1 MTDKRSHRRR
11 PTGGLFGLAAALVAL
26 SCSNKQSLNVT
37 CASDLTCQPAA
48 DPTAGASS
56 GPVTLASFSPP
67 RDPGPG
73 GIIFAASGE
82 VLALSGYPFPPASP
96 GDPAFADGW
105 SVQFTRLL
113 VTLDDV
119 TLSDGPNVSPGDQ
132 SCTEPVV
139 AKVSGP
145 WAIDL
150 AHGDPGYLPGKGGGG
165 EQAVPFAALSHQNY
179 PPGND
184 AAFDTG
190 GATPYAFGFD
200 VVPASAGAMNVNLD
214 AGAQADYRQMIAQ
227 GCTVLYVGTATFKGT
242 SCTCPTASDGSAP
255 CDPNIYGPGKGWP
268 QLGDVVPF
276 RLCFQ
281 APASYLNCQNP
292 DNTGAPLAGDEFQRG
307 ITFQANAPVVAQV
320 TIHTDH
326 PFWDSVLH
334 DTPVHFDQLAARVV
348 GMGPPGTGVTY
359 PTVTLEMT
367 RGVDDRRVTDAL
379 GNVLSWRYC
388 APPDTSVHSRFVGPM
403 AFDAESVAH
412 APGANADADACKG
425 LRDYHDFAT
434 YDQSTQGHLNS
445 DGLCYV
451 VRHYPSPR

>member
-1 MTDKRSHRRR
+1 VTDAAKKTARRA
-11 PTGGLFGLAAALVAL
+11 GLLLAAVLASAA
-26 SCSNKQSLNVT
+26 CSNKQSLNVT
-37 CASDLTCQPAA
+37 CGSDLTCAPAA
-48 DPTAGASS
+48 DPPAGASS
-56 GPVTLASFSPP
+56 GPAALAPFAPP
-67 RDPGPG
+67 ADPGPG
-73 GIIFAASGE
+73 GVTFAASGE
-82 VLALSGYPFPPASP
+82 VLALAGYPFPPASP

-113 VTLDDV
+113 VTLDDL
-119 TLSDGPNVSPGDQ
+119 TLSNGPNVSPGDQ

-150 AHGDPGYLPGKGGGG
+150 AHADPRYLPGKGGGG

-200 VVPASAGAMNVNLD
+200 VVPATTAAMNVNLD
-214 AGAQADYRQMIAQ
+214 AAALGDYGQMIAD
-227 GCTVLYVGTATFKGT
+227 GCTVLYVGTATFAGT
-242 SCTCPTASDGSAP
+242 RCTCPTAGDPGAP
-255 CDPNIYGPGKGWP
+255 CDPDVYGPGKGWP
-268 QLGDVVPF
+268 QAGDAVPF
-276 RLCFQ
+276 HLCFR
-281 APASYLNCQNP
+281 APVSYLNCQNP

-307 ITFQANAPVVAQV
+307 ITFQASAPVVAQV

-334 DTPVHFDQLAARVV
+334 DTPVHFDQLAARVA
-348 GMGPPGTGVTY
+348 GMRPAGPAGTPVTY

-367 RGVDDRRVTDAL
+367 RGVDYRRVKDAL
-379 GNVLSWRYC
+379 GNVLPWRYC
-388 APPDTSVHSRFVGPM
+388 APPDTSVHAPFVGAM
-403 AFDAESVAH
+403 AFDAESVAP
-412 APGANADADACKG
+412 APGTDACQG
-425 LRDYHDFAT
+425 LRDYYDFAT
-434 YDQSTQGHLNS
+434 YDQSTQGHLDS

>member
-1 MTDKRSHRRR
+1 MDGRAKVRLWTA
-11 PTGGLFGLAAALVAL
+11 LLAITIA

-37 CASDLTCQPAA
+37 CASDLTCQAAA
-48 DPTAGASS
+48 DAGTATTN
-56 GPVTLASFSPP
+56 GPAQLAPFAPP
-67 RDPGPG
+67 ADPGPG
-73 GIIFAASGE
+73 GIRFAASGE
-82 VLALSGYPFPPASP
+82 VLALSGYPFPPASAD
-96 GDPAFADGW
+96 DPAFADGW
-105 SVQFTRLL
+105 SVQFARLL
-113 VTLDDV
+113 VTLNDL
-119 TLSDGPNVSPGDQ
+119 TLSEGPNVSPGDQ

-200 VVPASAGAMNVNLD
+200 VVTATASAMNVNLD
-214 AGAQADYRQMIAQ
+214 AAALADYGQMIAD
-227 GCTVLYVGTATFKGT
+227 GCSVLYVGTATFQGS
-242 SCTCPTASDGSAP
+242 SCSCPTPVNPSAP

-268 QLGDVVPF
+268 QVGDVVPF
-276 RLCFQ
+276 HLCFKS
-281 APASYLNCQNP
+281 PSSYVNCQNP
-292 DNTGAPLAGDEFQRG
+292 DNTGAPLSGDEFQRG
-307 ITFQANAPVVAQV
+307 ITFQNNASVIAQA

-334 DTPVHFDQLAARVV
+334 DTPVHFDQFAARVV
-348 GMGPPGTGVTY
+348 GMGPAGTAVTY

-367 RGVDDRRVTDAL
+367 RGVDYRQVKDAL
-379 GNVLSWRYC
+379 GNVLPWRDC
-388 APPDTSVHSRFVGPM
+388 APPDTSVHAQFVGPM
-403 AFDAESVAH
+403 AFDAESVPAV
-412 APGANADADACKG
+412 PGGDACQG
-425 LRDYHDFAT
+425 LRDYYDFTT